1 MSTTTPSYDLY
12 SELTI
17 KTKDLDTCIK
27 QLRRT
32 GSALAEAEKEYQVKK
47 AEKALRLRDEG
58 MPVGLIDL
66 TIRGDKEVAALRFT
80 RDCKKVTY
88 DANQE
93 AVQAIKLQMRL
104 IEGQIQREYGVA
116 GRGTI

>member
-1 MSTTTPSYDLY
+1 MSMTTPSYDLY
-12 SELTI
+12 SELTL
-17 KTKDLDTCIK
+17 KTGELNTCVK
-27 QLRRT
+27 QLRKT
-32 GSALAEAEKEYQVKK
+32 GTAMAEAERAYQVKK
-47 AEKALRLRDEG
+47 AEKALKLRDEG

-104 IEGQIQREYGVA
+104 IENQIQREYGVA
-116 GRGTI
+116 GKGTI

>member
-1 MSTTTPSYDLY
+1 MTF
-12 SELTI
+12 
-17 KTKDLDTCIK
+17 
-27 QLRRT
+27 R
-32 GSALAEAEKEYQVKK
+32 ALAGWLLRTLALLALIVLGVRATAPLAQDQY
-47 AEKALRLRDEG
+47 LRLRDEG

-104 IEGQIQREYGVA
+104 IESQIQREYGVA
-116 GRGTI
+116 GRGTL

>member
-1 MSTTTPSYDLY
+1 MSDLY
-12 SELTI
+12 RERADKSN
-17 KTKDLDTCIK
+17 DLDICIRE
-27 QLRRT
+27 LRKNGT
-32 GSALAEAEKEYQVKK
+32 KFAEAERAYSLKK
-47 AEKALRLRDEG
+47 AETALRLRDEG

-104 IEGQIQREYGVA
+104 IENQIQREYGIA
-116 GRGTI
+116 GKGTI